1 MIKFFRKIRQNMI
14 KENKVS
20 KYMLYAIGEIVLVV
34 IGILIALQV
43 NNWNENRI
51 SRTKEKLVLK
61 ELNAEFKTN
70 KAQLDSVLY
79 IHKRSLKAVQ
89 NIMTMFPINDLKT
102 IHIDSLSKNIYYSG
116 WTYTF
121 NPSQG
126 ITNSLLNSSSFD
138 LISNDTLRN
147 LLIRWNDVVTDYQEE
162 EIRAFNNYN
171 NHLKPYEKKHMIYH
185 DDYKQWLNDPR
196 LDLAFLKTIEFENY
210 VRDRYNDLNQIV
222 NNGAGEIEMVTNT
235 IDKIIALSK
244 PKDND

>member
-1 MIKFFRKIRQNMI
+1 MIKFFRHIRKSLLM
-14 KENKVS
+14 ENKTG
-20 KYMLYAIGEIVLVV
+20 KYFKYAIGEIILVM
-34 IGILIALQV
+34 IGILLALQV

-51 SRTKEKLVLK
+51 SRTKEKLLLK
-61 ELNAEFKTN
+61 ELNAEFLSN

-79 IHKRSLKAVQ
+79 FHKRSLKAVQ
-89 NIMTMFPINDLKT
+89 NIMSMFPINDLTT
-102 IHIDSLSKNIYYSG
+102 INIDSLSKNIYYSG

-162 EIRAFNNYN
+162 EMRAYNNYN
-171 NHLKPYEKKHMIYH
+171 SFLKPYEKKHIIYH
-185 DDYKQWLNDPR
+185 NDYRLMLNDPR
-196 LDLAFLKTIEFENY
+196 LDLEFLKTIEFENY
-210 VRDRYNDLNQIV
+210 VRDRYNDVNDIV

-235 IDKIIALSK
+235 IDKIIALSI